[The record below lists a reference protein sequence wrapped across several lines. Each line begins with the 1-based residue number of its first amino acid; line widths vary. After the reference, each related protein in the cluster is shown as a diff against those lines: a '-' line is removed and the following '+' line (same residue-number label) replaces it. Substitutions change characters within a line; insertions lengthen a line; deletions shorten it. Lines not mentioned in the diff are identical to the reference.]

1 MSDPTWDLYQ
11 SLHAVL
17 QAGSLSAASRARG
30 LTQPTIGRHIEALE
44 QQLGAPLFLR
54 SPRGL
59 TPTDLAV
66 SLKTHLE
73 EMHAAAAA
81 AARDASGSADSE
93 KGSIRI
99 AASLIVGVEV
109 LPQILASFME
119 QHPDISIELVLSNK
133 IEDLSRRDADIAV
146 RMARPTQGA
155 LVARKI
161 GMLGV
166 GFYATQGYID
176 RRGMPQSMEDLENH
190 TLCGFDR
197 ERPPLEALTHV
208 EFPRAITRDIFAFR
222 TDNDAAQISAVRA
235 GMGIG
240 GVQHQIARR
249 DGLVPVLANAF
260 SFELECWI
268 AMHENLKGSRRMRL
282 MFDHL
287 VAGFGDY
294 LGKGR

>member
-17 QAGSLSAASRARG
+17 QAGSLSAASRSRG
-30 LTQPTIGRHIEALE
+30 LTQPTIGRHIETLE

-66 SLKTHLE
+66 SLKAHLE
-73 EMHAAAAA
+73 EMHAAASA

-109 LPQILASFME
+109 LPQILAGFME
-119 QHPDISIELVLSNK
+119 QHPDIAIELVLSNK

-190 TLCGFDR
+190 VLCGFDR
-197 ERPPLEALTHV
+197 ERPPLEALTQI
-208 EFPRAITRDIFAFR
+208 EFPRPITRDVFAFR
-222 TDNDAAQISAVRA
+222 TDNDAAQIAAVRA

-240 GVQHQIARR
+240 GIQHQIARR

-287 VAGFGDY
+287 GAGFAEY
-294 LGKGR
+294 LGRK

>member
-17 QAGSLSAASRARG
+17 QSGSLSAASRSRG

-59 TPTDLAV
+59 TPTDLAL
-66 SLKTHLE
+66 SLKAHLE

-81 AARDASGSADSE
+81 AARDASGAADSE
-93 KGSIRI
+93 KGSVRI

-109 LPQILASFME
+109 LPQILAGFME
-119 QHPDISIELVLSNK
+119 QHPDIAIELVLSNK

-176 RRGMPQSMEDLENH
+176 RRGMPESMEDLENH

-197 ERPPLEALTHV
+197 ERPPLEALTNID
-208 EFPRAITRDIFAFR
+208 FPREITRDIFAFR
-222 TDNDAAQISAVRA
+222 TDNDAAQIAAIRA

-240 GVQHQIARR
+240 GIQHQLAKR

-287 VAGFGDY
+287 VTGLGEY
-294 LGKGR
+294 LGRGR

>member
-66 SLKTHLE
+66 SLKAHLE

-109 LPQILASFME
+109 LPQILSGFME
-119 QHPDISIELVLSNK
+119 QHPDIAIELVLSNK

-166 GFYATQGYID
+166 GFYATQSYID

-197 ERPPLEALTHV
+197 ERPPLEALTNI
-208 EFPRAITRDIFAFR
+208 EFPREITRDIFAFR
-222 TDNDAAQISAVRA
+222 TDNDAAQISAIRA

-287 VAGFGDY
+287 VAGFGEY
-294 LGKGR
+294 LGKSR

>member
-1 MSDPTWDLYQ
+1 MSNPTWDLYQ

-17 QAGSLSAASRARG
+17 QSGSLSAASRSRG

-66 SLKTHLE
+66 SLKAHLE

-109 LPQILASFME
+109 LPQILSGFME
-119 QHPDISIELVLSNK
+119 KHPEIAIELVLSNK

-155 LVARKI
+155 LVARKV

-166 GFYATQGYID
+166 GFYATQAYLD
-176 RRGMPQSMEDLENH
+176 RRGVPASLEDLENH
-190 TLCGFDR
+190 TIIGFDR
-197 ERPPLEALTHV
+197 ERPPLEALAGID
-208 EFPRAITRDIFAFR
+208 FPRPITRDIFNFR
-222 TDNDAAQISAVRA
+222 TDDDAAQVSAIRA

-249 DGLVPVLANAF
+249 DGLTPVLANAF
-260 SFELECWI
+260 SFQMECWI

-287 VAGFGDY
+287 AAGFAEY
-294 LGKGR
+294 LGRSK

>member
-17 QAGSLSAASRARG
+17 QSGSLSAASRSRG

-66 SLKTHLE
+66 SLKAHLE
-73 EMHAAAAA
+73 EMHAAASA

-109 LPQILASFME
+109 LPQILAGFME
-119 QHPDISIELVLSNK
+119 QHPDIAIELVLSNK

-190 TLCGFDR
+190 VLCGFDR
-197 ERPPLEALTHV
+197 ERPPLEALTQI
-208 EFPRAITRDIFAFR
+208 EFPRPITRDVFAFR
-222 TDNDAAQISAVRA
+222 TDNDAAQIAAVRA

-240 GVQHQIARR
+240 GIQHQIARR

-287 VAGFGDY
+287 GAGFAEY
-294 LGKGR
+294 LGRK

>member
-17 QAGSLSAASRARG
+17 QAGSLSAASRSRG
-30 LTQPTIGRHIEALE
+30 LTQPTIGRHIETLE

-66 SLKTHLE
+66 SLKAHLE
-73 EMHAAAAA
+73 EMHAAASA

-109 LPQILASFME
+109 LPQILAGFME
-119 QHPDISIELVLSNK
+119 QHPDIAIELVLSNK

-190 TLCGFDR
+190 VLCGFDR
-197 ERPPLEALTHV
+197 ERPPLEALTQI
-208 EFPRAITRDIFAFR
+208 EFPRPITRDVFAFR
-222 TDNDAAQISAVRA
+222 TDNDPAQIAAVRA

-240 GVQHQIARR
+240 GIQHQIARR

-287 VAGFGDY
+287 GAGFAEY
-294 LGKGR
+294 LGRK

>member
-17 QAGSLSAASRARG
+17 QSGSLSAASRSRG

-59 TPTDLAV
+59 TPTDLAL
-66 SLKTHLE
+66 SLKAHLE

-81 AARDASGSADSE
+81 AARDASGAADSE
-93 KGSIRI
+93 KGSVRI

-109 LPQILASFME
+109 LPQILAGFME
-119 QHPDISIELVLSNK
+119 QHPEIAIELVLSNK

-155 LVARKI
+155 LVARKV

-166 GFYATQGYID
+166 GFYAAQAYLD
-176 RRGMPQSMEDLENH
+176 RRGAPESLEDLENH
-190 TLCGFDR
+190 IIIGFDR
-197 ERPPLEALTHV
+197 ERPPLEALTNV
-208 EFPRAITRDIFAFR
+208 EFPRPITREIFNFR
-222 TDNDAAQISAVRA
+222 TDDDAAQISAIRA

-249 DGLVPVLANAF
+249 DGLVPVLSNAF
-260 SFELECWI
+260 SFQLECWI
-268 AMHENLKGSRRMRL
+268 AMHENLRGSRRMRL

-287 VAGFGDY
+287 VAGFGEY
-294 LGKGR
+294 LGRGR

>member
-59 TPTDLAV
+59 TPTDLAI

-109 LPQILASFME
+109 LPQILAGFME
-119 QHPDISIELVLSNK
+119 QHPDVAIELVLSNK

-166 GFYATQGYID
+166 GFYATPGYIE
-176 RRGMPQSMEDLENH
+176 RRGMPQSLDDLENH

-197 ERPPLEALTHV
+197 ERPPLEALTNI
-208 EFPRAITRDIFAFR
+208 EFPREITRDIFAFR
-222 TDNDAAQISAVRA
+222 TDNDAAQISAIRA

-287 VAGFGDY
+287 AAGFGEY
-294 LGKGR
+294 LGKSR

>member
-17 QAGSLSAASRARG
+17 QSGSLSAASRSRG

-59 TPTDLAV
+59 TPTDLAH
-66 SLKTHLE
+66 SLKAHLE

-81 AARDASGSADSE
+81 AARDASGAADSE
-93 KGSIRI
+93 KGSVRI

-109 LPQILASFME
+109 LPQILAGFME
-119 QHPDISIELVLSNK
+119 QHPEIAIELVLSNK

-155 LVARKI
+155 LVARKV

-166 GFYATQGYID
+166 GFYATQAYLD
-176 RRGMPQSMEDLENH
+176 RRGVPASLEDLENH
-190 TLCGFDR
+190 TIIGFDR
-197 ERPPLEALTHV
+197 ERPPLEALAGID
-208 EFPRAITRDIFAFR
+208 FPRPITRDIFAFR
-222 TDNDAAQISAVRA
+222 TDDDAAQVSAIRA

-260 SFELECWI
+260 SFQMECWI

-287 VAGFGDY
+287 ATEFGAY
-294 LGKGR
+294 LGRST

>member
-59 TPTDLAV
+59 TPTDLAI

-109 LPQILASFME
+109 LPQILAGFME
-119 QHPDISIELVLSNK
+119 QHPDVAIELVLSNK
-133 IEDLSRRDADIAV
+133 VEDLSRRDADIAV

-176 RRGMPQSMEDLENH
+176 RCGMPQSLDDLENH

-197 ERPPLEALTHV
+197 ERPALEALSGID
-208 EFPRAITRDIFAFR
+208 FPRPITRDIFAFR
-222 TDNDAAQISAVRA
+222 TDNDAAQVSAVRA

-294 LGKGR
+294 LGRAK

>member
-17 QAGSLSAASRARG
+17 QSGSLSAASRSRG

-59 TPTDLAV
+59 TPTDLAL

-99 AASLIVGVEV
+99 AASLIIGVEV
-109 LPQILASFME
+109 MPPILASFME
-119 QHPDISIELVLSNK
+119 QHPDIAIELVLSNK

-161 GMLGV
+161 GVLGV

-176 RRGMPQSMEDLENH
+176 RRGMPQSMQDLENH

-197 ERPPLEALTHV
+197 ERPPLEALANID
-208 EFPRAITRDIFAFR
+208 FPREITRDIFAFR
-222 TDNDAAQISAVRA
+222 TDNDAAQIAAVRA

-240 GVQHQIARR
+240 GVQHQLARR

-260 SFELECWI
+260 SFELETWI

-287 VAGFGDY
+287 VAGLGEY
-294 LGKGR
+294 LGRGR

>member
-1 MSDPTWDLYQ
+1 MSEPTWDLYQ

-66 SLKTHLE
+66 SLKGHLE
-73 EMHAAAAA
+73 EMNAAAA
-81 AARDASGSADSE
+81 AARRDASGAADSE
-93 KGSIRI
+93 TGSVRI
-99 AASLIVGVEV
+99 AASLLVGVEV
-109 LPQILASFME
+109 LPKILASFVE
-119 QHPDISIELVLSNK
+119 QHPNIQIELVLSNK
-133 IEDLSRRDADIAV
+133 LEDLSRRDADIAV

-155 LVARKI
+155 LVARKV

-166 GFYATQGYID
+166 GFYATQAYLD
-176 RRGMPQSMEDLENH
+176 RRGVPDSLLDLDNH
-190 TLCGFDR
+190 TVIGFDQGT
-197 ERPPLEALTHV
+197 PPLELLAGID
-208 EFPRAITRDIFAFR
+208 FPRPITRDVFSFR
-222 TDNDAAQISAVRA
+222 TDDDAAQVAAIRA

-240 GVQHQIARR
+240 GVQHHLARR

-260 SFELECWI
+260 SFQLECWI

-287 VAGFGDY
+287 VAGFSTY
-294 LGKGR
+294 LTEGA

>member
-11 SLHAVL
+11 TLHAVL
-17 QAGSLSAASRARG
+17 QAGSLSAASRSRG
-30 LTQPTIGRHIEALE
+30 LTQPTIGRHIETLE

-66 SLKTHLE
+66 SLKAHLE
-73 EMHAAAAA
+73 EMHAAASA

-109 LPQILASFME
+109 LPQILAGFME
-119 QHPDISIELVLSNK
+119 QHPDIAIELVLSNK

-190 TLCGFDR
+190 VLCGFDR
-197 ERPPLEALTHV
+197 ERPPLEALTQI
-208 EFPRAITRDIFAFR
+208 EFPRPITRDVFAFR
-222 TDNDAAQISAVRA
+222 TDNDAAQIAAVRA

-240 GVQHQIARR
+240 GIQHQIARR

-287 VAGFGDY
+287 GAGFAEY
-294 LGKGR
+294 LGRK